1 MRGDDDEMEVEIEK
15 REISEKQMNSGRRR
29 RRWRVKTVGGW
40 RAKKGKNEVG
50 RRRQKVRQ

>member
-29 RRWRVKTVGGW
+29 RLRRVKTVGGW

>member
-15 REISEKQMNSGRRR
+15 MNSGRRR
-29 RRWRVKTVGGW
+29 RVKTVGGW

>member
-15 REISEKQMNSGRRR
+15 NEISEKQMNSGRR